1 MTLYSPAVT
10 QTLLPVVEP
19 FKTQLLKWI
28 GNKQRQAHVI
38 ASYFPEQYGTYFEP
52 FLGSG
57 AVMGTLAPARGRGS
71 DVYGPLIGIFQ
82 QLHAD
87 PAVLKGWYAERHAL
101 IERMGKV
108 EAYEHVLTHFNAA
121 PNAADFVFLT
131 RACYGGVVRFRKADG
146 VMSTPCGAHTPI
158 SPEKFG
164 DRVDI
169 WARRLRGC
177 TFEHRDYR
185 AAFEEAQAGDLIY
198 CDPPY
203 VHTQAILYGAQGFS
217 PEELFRQV
225 GLAKERGVHV
235 AVSMDGQKKSSGVDL
250 HLPIPEGLFE
260 RTVLVDVGVS
270 MLDRFQNGGMAMDNA
285 QVHDRLMLTY

>member
-1 MTLYSPAVT
+1 MSLYSHAVT
-10 QTLLPVVEP
+10 QSLLPVVEP

-38 ASYFPEQYGTYFEP
+38 ASFFPERYGTYFEP

-57 AVMGTLAPARGRGS
+57 AVMGTISPERGRGS
-71 DVYGPLIGIFQ
+71 DAYGPLIQIFQ

-87 PAVLKGWYAERHAL
+87 PEILKGWYAERHAL
-101 IERMGKV
+101 IAQFGKV
-108 EAYEHVLTHFNAA
+108 EAYNQVLNSFNRQ

-146 VMSTPCGAHTPI
+146 YMSTPCGAHEPI
-158 SPEKFG
+158 PPVKFG
-164 DRVDI
+164 QRVDI
-169 WARRLRGC
+169 WAERLKGC

-185 AAFEEAQAGDLIY
+185 EAFDEARDGDFIY

-203 VHTQAILYGAQGFS
+203 VHSQTILYGAQNFS
-217 PEELFRQV
+217 PEELFREI
-225 GLAKERGVHV
+225 GRAKERGVRV

-250 HLPIPEGLFE
+250 HLPIPDGLFE
-260 RTVLVDVGVS
+260 RTVLVDVGIS
-270 MLDRFQNGGMAMDNA
+270 MLDRFQSGGMSMENA
-285 QVHDRLMLTY
+285 QVYDRLMLTY